1 MVSINYDQFIM
12 GKVHYDLLID
22 DKSLNKLQIKSL
34 LDVINFFPYYH

>member
-1 MVSINYDQFIM
+1 M

-34 LDVINFFPYYH
+34 LDVYFFLIIIKDQ